1 MQRIIFNIKTIR
13 EQKKITLYRL
23 SKITGISHQYLSNL
37 EKNKVSN
44 PTASV
49 LLAISD
55 ALNVNVKDLFY
66 TSFEV
71 ESLKKKLYQK
81 IDKYGINSPEA
92 LEISQLIDL
101 LNLIDIKKNKE

>member
-37 EKNKVSN
+37 EKNKVNN
-44 PTASV
+44 PTANV
-49 LLAISD
+49 LLAIAD

-66 TSFEV
+66 TSFEI
-71 ESLKKKLYQK
+71 ELLKKKLYCK

-101 LNLIDIKKNKE
+101 LILIDINKNKE